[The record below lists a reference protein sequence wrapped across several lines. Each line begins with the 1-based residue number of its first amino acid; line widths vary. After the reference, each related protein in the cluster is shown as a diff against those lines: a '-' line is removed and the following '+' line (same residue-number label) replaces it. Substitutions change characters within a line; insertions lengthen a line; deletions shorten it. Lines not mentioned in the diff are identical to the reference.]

1 MKRNIDDIIPPG
13 NGEHRSIRK
22 VSVDRM
28 NRRKRPE
35 IKLERKREREESP
48 QSQKDLPAEPPHS
61 RRTSSRIGLWVV
73 ALVSM
78 LILVFGFSLLF
89 SGAKLVITPKQRT
102 ILIDASFEAF
112 KTPILNQLGYEII
125 TIEQE
130 GAVTVQASGKEFV
143 EEKASGKITI
153 YNNFN
158 SSSQRL
164 IKNTRFETPE
174 GLIYRINESIVVPG
188 QKTKDGKKIPG
199 SIEVTVYSDEAGAE
213 YNIGIAD
220 FTIPGFKGDARF
232 DDFYARSQTKMTG
245 GFVGEKNIVS
255 EADEITAR
263 NEMKEKLKAQLLKD
277 VFSQKP
283 EGFEIYEDGVFV
295 TFTPLA
301 SEESGDRVEV
311 KEKAT
316 LYGILFARGA
326 FAQFVARNTIAGFEE
341 EEVEILDPST
351 LTLHILNKDTVEPW
365 NDDSF
370 LFTLEGK
377 AHIVWSFEAEQ
388 LKQDLLGKSKEALQ
402 TVLTGYPSI
411 SEAQIVLRPFWRQTF
426 PKDIE
431 GIKITTTI
439 EE

>member
-35 IKLERKREREESP
+35 IKLERKRDFEKSP

-78 LILVFGFSLLF
+78 FILVFGFSLLF

-341 EEVEILDPST
+341 EEV
-351 LTLHILNKDTVEPW
+351 
-365 NDDSF
+365 
-370 LFTLEGK
+370 
-377 AHIVWSFEAEQ
+377 
-388 LKQDLLGKSKEALQ
+388 
-402 TVLTGYPSI
+402 
-411 SEAQIVLRPFWRQTF
+411 
-426 PKDIE
+426 
-431 GIKITTTI
+431 
-439 EE
+439 